1 MKAIKSNNKCPYPDV
16 LPFKLEKYAI
26 VIQRFWRMRSVL
38 KRKYYEQLIQE
49 LDISNSILEFQ
60 NNSTDNL
67 IEVYEKDCNQL

>member
-1 MKAIKSNNKCPYPDV
+1 MKAIKSNTKFRYNDL
-16 LPFKLEKYAI
+16 LPFKLEKSTI

-38 KRKYYEQLIQE
+38 KRKYYEQLIKE

-67 IEVYEKDCNQL
+67 MEIYEKDCNEL